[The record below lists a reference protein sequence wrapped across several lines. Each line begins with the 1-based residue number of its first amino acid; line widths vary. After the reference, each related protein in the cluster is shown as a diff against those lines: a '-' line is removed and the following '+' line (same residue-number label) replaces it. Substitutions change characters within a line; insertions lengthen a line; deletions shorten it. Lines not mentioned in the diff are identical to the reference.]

1 MRDKDKKLIG
11 VVNFTV
17 DWQSGTTVLKDQ
29 KLMQFQKCIDPQAT
43 ICISARLLDLP
54 KDQPLDQPATK
65 VSIVP

>member
-54 KDQPLDQPATK
+54 KD
-65 VSIVP
+65 